1 MGKGKRNS
9 LKRERDFENNTDAIL
24 ERQKS
29 KEKKNSFD
37 KSVAIVCVILAI
49 IIAGVLVV
57 TALNEAGVFLRGKT
71 AVEVEDVEVDAT
83 MMSFFLNDYILKWY
97 NENSSML
104 AYYSIDLSSD
114 LRSQTYGKGYETYF
128 LGEYTGTWFGYFR
141 DTVLKQVESYVVYAK
156 AAKDAGMSL
165 DAEDKADIDEL
176 LAGIKSNLKAVG
188 AGYGDWYGRG
198 VKKSDIRKCYE
209 LVFLAD
215 KYAEYKVDE
224 LESALEK
231 DDSAALKYVENN
243 KSEFYSADYLSFVI
257 DLSSKNYENDAAY
270 DEAVAAAKAEAA
282 KIAEAK
288 TPADFFTLVDA
299 YKAANKTSKDDS
311 TETETET
318 ETDSNVS
325 IEDKIEDRI
334 EEEKKSISYITSS
347 DLGKWIFEENAKVND
362 VKVIEETGTETE
374 TAEKETGTEAEESE
388 PATYDT
394 FKTTVYFLVKESSLD
409 KSLTKDYAYL
419 ATNDKA
425 AIEDF
430 LATFKAGETNKEN
443 FVKIAEEKYNA
454 IHEDEDHE
462 HSGDEIFEYNSFEKM
477 TDGAFNKNYDVMNR
491 WLDSGKLEDNTISEI
506 MEIVVDEKTYYAV
519 IYFEQYND
527 EAWYAKAIDSTVG
540 EQLEAWYKEKAEAVV
555 VSDDVIDD
563 INTVVFYSSTTNHD
577 H

>member
-9 LKRERDFENNTDAIL
+9 LKRERDFENNTDTIL

-37 KSVAIVCVILAI
+37 KTVAIVCVILAVV
-49 IIAGVLVV
+49 IAGVLVI
-57 TALNEAGVFLRGKT
+57 TALSDGGVFLRGKT
-71 AVEVEDVEVDAT
+71 AVEVEDIEVDAA
-83 MMSFFLNDYILKWY
+83 MMSFFLNDYIMKWY
-97 NENSSML
+97 NDNYSML
-104 AYYSIDLSSD
+104 GYYSIDLSSD

-141 DTVLKQVESYVVYAK
+141 DTVLEQVKSYVVYAK
-156 AAKDAGMSL
+156 AAKNADMVL

-176 LAGIKSNLKAVG
+176 LAGIKSDLKTAG
-188 AGYGDWYGRG
+188 AGYSDWYGKG
-198 VKKSDIRKCYE
+198 VNKNDIRKCYE
-209 LVFLAD
+209 LVFLAN

-224 LESALEK
+224 LESALAK
-231 DDSAALKYVENN
+231 DDSAALEYVENN
-243 KSEFYSADYLSFVI
+243 KSEFYSAEYLSFAI
-257 DLSSKNYENDAAY
+257 NLSSKNYENDAAY
-270 DEAVAAAKAEAA
+270 DEAVAVAKAEAA

-288 TPADFFTLVDA
+288 TPADFFAFVDA
-299 YKAANKTSKDDS
+299 YKAANKTPEDVI
-311 TETETET
+311 TETET

-374 TAEKETGTEAEESE
+374 TAEKETDTETEEGE

-462 HSGDEIFEYNSFEKM
+462 HSDDEVFEYNSFEKM
-477 TDGAFNKNYDVMNR
+477 TDGAFNASYDVMNK
-491 WLDSGKLEDNTISEI
+491 WLDSGKLEDNTISDI
-506 MEIVVDEKTYYAV
+506 MEIVVDKKTYYAV

-540 EQLEAWYKEKAEAVV
+540 EQLEAWYKDKAEAVV
-555 VSDDVIDD
+555 VADDVIDD
-563 INTVVFYSSTTNHD
+563 INTIVFYSSTTAHA